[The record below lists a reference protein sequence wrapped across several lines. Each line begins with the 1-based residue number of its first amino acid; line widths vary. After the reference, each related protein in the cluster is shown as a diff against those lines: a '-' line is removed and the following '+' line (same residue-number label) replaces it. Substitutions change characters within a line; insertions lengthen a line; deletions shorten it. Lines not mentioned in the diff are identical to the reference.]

1 MMDSMAAQI
10 VVFLGVGLVM
20 GWEWR
25 VKNFNMPCEVSLIG
39 IDGIVSPGMEILT
52 IS

>member
-1 MMDSMAAQI
+1 MAAQI
-10 VVFLGVGLVM
+10 VVFRGVGLVIR
-20 GWEWR
+20 WDLR

-39 IDGIVSPGMEILT
+39 IGGIVSRGMEILT